1 MDRKIKWVIL
11 LSAVLIISLV
21 VNGCSSK
28 DEEKD
33 TNLDSTNNDKNTEQN
48 EGVDIEDIAAIKLP
62 SFNLEDL
69 EGNMVSSEVL
79 EDYDITIVSIW
90 QSTCGPCIE
99 ELEALNGI
107 YDEYKDKNVNV
118 LGISVDNIETVGED
132 SVKEL
137 VETLELDFTN
147 MIADEEYLMKLIEYV
162 QGTPTA
168 FVVGKEGEFLME
180 PRVGSDGKEN
190 DIKYFKNIIEEIN
203 KK

>member
-118 LGISVDNIETVGED
+118 LGISVDNIETVRED